1 MTEVAACCFRV
12 DEQRRVH
19 RVDAPRPEELCV
31 TDLEIAETLLLSG
44 VSVWV
49 RDEDRDGLYARMKG
63 KR

>member
-1 MTEVAACCFRV
+1 MNEVAAGCWRV

-31 TDLEIAETLLLSG
+31 LDLEIAETLLLSG

-49 RDEDRDGLYARMKG
+49 RDEDREALYQRMLG